1 MFVPTLL
8 IKTRKEVSSLI
19 SCELGRKGSREEG
32 GGGGGGGEVGEWRFL
47 EEEEKDG

>member
-32 GGGGGGGEVGEWRFL
+32 GGGGEVGEWRFL